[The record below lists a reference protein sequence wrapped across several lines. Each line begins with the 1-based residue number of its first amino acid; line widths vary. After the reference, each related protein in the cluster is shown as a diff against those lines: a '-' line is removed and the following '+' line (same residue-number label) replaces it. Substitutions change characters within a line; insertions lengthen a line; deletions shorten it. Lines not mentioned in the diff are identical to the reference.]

1 MVNIMNPN
9 DFSASTGMSRK
20 WDAHEAGREVARNVI
35 ENLKSP
41 PNFFL
46 LFSSIHYQKN
56 GGFDELLKG
65 VLSVIPEGTPLIGGS
80 VAGFINNYG
89 CFSRG
94 VSALSVSYPN
104 MDVSI
109 GYGENTKRNPKKA
122 TLNCISKISN
132 ELKNSSFKNPFLLD
146 VISSGIVPQLPGME
160 RKKVI
165 KSKMTSFIASRGL
178 GFSLKFLQK
187 GAGRD
192 EEILDYLINKNKTD
206 GEEYNIL
213 SGSATDDVNQ
223 LSNFQFYNDKIF
235 TNSIVAIGL
244 KSDLQNEVYSTHG
257 LKETGIKFKITE
269 TDSSKRLVN
278 KINNNE
284 AVPEL
289 LKILNWSETF
299 LDEDIYKRI
308 FYYPIYT
315 ISPDGKKYP
324 LVIPYFLSNS
334 LLFAFK
340 LRSND
345 AELLTLSGKDLI
357 NAVKENINYF
367 QTRLQGNK
375 PFFGL
380 ISSCGMR
387 IITLG
392 KNVNLVRDELLKFY
406 GKTPFLLYYV
416 AGEGSYSPINGL
428 TQGNYTFNM
437 GNFWGSSI

>member
-1 MVNIMNPN
+1 MNSN
-9 DFSASTGMSRK
+9 EFSASVGMSRK
-20 WDAHEAGREVARNVI
+20 WDAYEAGREVARNII

-46 LFSSIHYQKN
+46 LTSSIHYKKD
-56 GGFDELLKG
+56 GFEKLLNG
-65 VLSVIPEGTPLIGGS
+65 VLSVLPEGTPLIGGS

-109 GYGENTKRNPKKA
+109 GYGQNTKRNPKKA
-122 TLNCISKISN
+122 TINCISKISN
-132 ELKNSSFKNPFLLD
+132 ELKNSNFQHPFLLD
-146 VISSGIVPQLPGME
+146 IISSGIVPQLPGME
-160 RKKVI
+160 RKRVI

-192 EEILDYLINKNKTD
+192 EEILDYIINKNIND

-213 SGSATDDVNQ
+213 SGSATDDINQ
-223 LSNFQFYNDKIF
+223 LINYQFYNDKIL
-235 TNSIVAIGL
+235 TNSIVAMGL
-244 KSDLQNEVYSTHG
+244 KSDLQNQVYSTHG
-257 LKETGIKFKITE
+257 LKETGIEFNITE

-278 KINNNE
+278 KINDND

-289 LKILNWSETF
+289 LKILNWPESF

-315 ISPDGKKYP
+315 ISADGKKYP

-340 LRSND
+340 LRSKN

-357 NAVKENINYF
+357 NAVKENIEYF
-367 QTRLQGNK
+367 QTILHNK
-375 PFFGL
+375 KPCFGL

-387 IITLG
+387 ILTLG
-392 KNVNLVRDELLKFY
+392 KNVNLVKNQLSEFY

-437 GNFWGSSI
+437 GNFWQ

>member
-1 MVNIMNPN
+1 MTLNK
-9 DFSASTGMSRK
+9 FSVSMGMSRK
-20 WDAHEAGREVARNVI
+20 WDAHEAGREVTRKVI
-35 ENLKSP
+35 EKLKSP

-46 LFSSIHYQKN
+46 LFSSIHYQKK
-56 GGFDELLKG
+56 GGFEELLKG
-65 VLSVIPEGTPLIGGS
+65 VWDILPQGTPLIGGS
-80 VAGFINNYG
+80 VAGFINNFG

-94 VSALSVSYPN
+94 VTALSVSYPN
-104 MDVSI
+104 LDVSL
-109 GYGENTKRNPKKA
+109 GYGENIKRNPRNA
-122 TLNCISKISN
+122 AMNCMSHIAN
-132 ELKNSSFKNPFLLD
+132 ELKKSDYKNPFLLD
-146 VISSGIVPQLPGME
+146 IISSGIVPQLPGME

-165 KSKMTSFIASRGL
+165 KSKMTSFVASKGL
-178 GFSLKFLQK
+178 GFSLKYLQK

-192 EEILDYLINKNKTD
+192 EEILDYLINKNKSD
-206 GEEYNIL
+206 GEEYKIL

-223 LSNFQFYNDKIF
+223 LKNFQFYNDKIL

-244 KSDLQNEVYSTHG
+244 KSDFENEVYSTHG
-257 LKETGIKFKITE
+257 LRETGINFKITD

-278 KINNNE
+278 KINNKP

-289 LKILNWSETF
+289 LKILNWPEEF

-315 ISPDGKKYP
+315 LSPDGKKYP

-334 LLFAFK
+334 FLLAFK

-357 NAVKENINYF
+357 NAVQENINYF
-367 QTRLQGNK
+367 QAKLQGNK
-375 PFFGL
+375 PCFGL

-387 IITLG
+387 ILTLG
-392 KNVNLVRDELLKFY
+392 KNVNLVRDKLLDFY
-406 GKTPFLLYYV
+406 KNTPFILYYV
-416 AGEGSYSPINGL
+416 AGEGSYSPTNGL

-437 GNFWGSSI
+437 GNFWKRN

>member
-1 MVNIMNPN
+1 MTLNK
-9 DFSASTGMSRK
+9 FSVSMGMSRK
-20 WDAHEAGREVARNVI
+20 WDAHEAGREVARKVI
-35 ENLKSP
+35 EKLKSP

-46 LFSSIHYQKN
+46 LFSSIHYQKK
-56 GGFDELLKG
+56 GGFEELLKG
-65 VLSVIPEGTPLIGGS
+65 VWDILPQGTPLIGGS
-80 VAGFINNYG
+80 VAGFINNFG

-94 VSALSVSYPN
+94 VTALSVSYPN

-109 GYGENTKRNPKKA
+109 GYGENTKRNPRNA
-122 TLNCISKISN
+122 TMNCMSHITN
-132 ELKNSSFKNPFLLD
+132 ELKKSDYKNPFLLD
-146 VISSGIVPQLPGME
+146 IISSGIVPQLPGME

-165 KSKMTSFIASRGL
+165 KSKMTSFVASKGL
-178 GFSLKFLQK
+178 GFSLKYLQK

-206 GEEYNIL
+206 GEEYKIL

-223 LSNFQFYNDKIF
+223 LKNFQFYNDKIL

-244 KSDLQNEVYSTHG
+244 KSDFENEVYSTHG
-257 LKETGIKFKITE
+257 LRETGISFKITE

-278 KINNNE
+278 KINNKP

-289 LKILNWSETF
+289 LKILNWSEEF

-315 ISPDGKKYP
+315 LSPDGKKYP

-334 LLFAFK
+334 FLLAFK

-357 NAVKENINYF
+357 NAVQENINYF
-367 QTRLQGNK
+367 QAKLQGNK
-375 PFFGL
+375 PCFGL

-387 IITLG
+387 LLTLG
-392 KNVNLVRDELLKFY
+392 KNVNLVRDKLLDFY
-406 GKTPFLLYYV
+406 KNTPFILYYV
-416 AGEGSYSPINGL
+416 AGEGSYSPTNGL

-437 GNFWGSSI
+437 GNFWKSN